1 MYTIF
6 TDKSEDFKCKITVE
20 GSDIKKTKSRLVV
33 EGEKYSLLFEGDIDS
48 EGNCTIPIKRVKDVL
63 SENETGTMRL
73 EVISD
78 DTFFSPWEDD
88 FEVKTSK
95 KVTVEFAEKDKKP
108 LVSENKVT
116 VNVEIPQ
123 KSTDVIKETTQ
134 LKKNSLPFKKEPIKT
149 ENSNDHAKKISELL
163 INEGIKISNLKE
175 NINKVNKIIKQY
187 ILEQDIKINDEN
199 LSNQII
205 DNLKF

>member
-20 GSDIKKTKSRLVV
+20 GSDIKKTKSRLVI
-33 EGEKYSLLFEGDIDS
+33 EGEKYNLLFEGEIDS
-48 EGNCTIPIKRVKDVL
+48 EGNCTIPIKKVKDVL
-63 SENETGTMRL
+63 SENEKGTMRL

-95 KVTVEFAEKDKKP
+95 KVTVEVEEREKKP

-116 VNVEIPQ
+116 VNVEIP
-123 KSTDVIKETTQ
+123 KKTSEVIKETTQ
-134 LKKNSLPFKKEPIKT
+134 TKKDKVVTDSKV
-149 ENSNDHAKKISELL
+149 DHAKRISEILL
-163 INEGIKISNLKE
+163 KEGIRVSNIKE
-175 NINKVNKIIKQY
+175 NIAKTNKIIKQY
-187 ILEQDIKINDEN
+187 ISENNVKIERDTLSDE
-199 LSNQII
+199 II
-205 DNLKF
+205 ENLKF